1 MHQQDFFHQALV
13 YLLAAVI
20 SVPVA
25 KRLGF
30 GSVLGYLLAGIVIG
44 PFVLGLIGSEG
55 EDVMHFAEFGVVMM
69 LLLIGL
75 ELKPNLLW
83 QMRKSIFG
91 LGGLQLILSAAAIGG
106 ILLLLGR
113 TPREGI
119 AIGLMLGL
127 SSTAIVLQTLAEK
140 GLMKKAAGQAS
151 FSVLLFQ
158 DMAVIP
164 ILALLPLL
172 ALNKA
177 DGAIAHGEIRHLAG
191 IPITGWFQ
199 VVLIIVVITGIVLV
213 GRYMAQFIFR
223 AIARTGLREIFTA
236 TALLMVIAIAIV
248 MDLVGLSPALGAFLA
263 GVVLA
268 NNEYRHEIEADI
280 EPFKG
285 LLLGLFFISVGVSI
299 NFNLLWE
306 TPGLIIG
313 LLFAL
318 IGVKFLILFIL
329 GKFFGLNMGQNT
341 LFSFAL
347 AQGGEFA
354 FVLVAFSMERGVIN
368 AGLSDMILIIVALS
382 MAVTPLLLLMNDK
395 VIMPFVLRRSKHEL
409 EHDKIEESE
418 TPVIIAGFG
427 RFGVVMGRFLIANGI
442 KATILD
448 DNPDNIQV
456 LRKFGFQV
464 YYGDASRADLLKAA
478 GSKNAKVLVVAVDD
492 KHKSLQIIDLVKR
505 NHPHLHILARAVD
518 MDHTYEL
525 MKRDIADFERDTFES
540 SLQLGVRALNKLGF
554 QNYQA
559 HRLAQTF
566 RQHNQMVINDLYLH
580 HGEDEKKYLSQTK
593 KYASD
598 LEELFRAE
606 QEEPHYDEDCSWD
619 VETLREEVR
628 EIYAHMGKDKKT

>member
-13 YLLAAVI
+13 YLLAAVV
-20 SVPVA
+20 SVPIA

-30 GSVLGYLLAGIVIG
+30 GSVLGYLLAGIIIG

-91 LGGLQLILSAAAIGG
+91 LGGLQLLLTTAAIGG
-106 ILLLLGR
+106 VVILLG
-113 TPREGI
+113 TSPAEGL

-140 GLMKKAAGQAS
+140 GLMKQAAGQAS

-172 ALNKA
+172 AGHELE
-177 DGAIAHGEIRHLAG
+177 GAAAQTEVRHLAG

-199 VVLIIVVITGIVLV
+199 VVLIIVVITGIILV
-213 GRYMAQFIFR
+213 GRYLAQFIFR
-223 AIARTGLREIFTA
+223 VIARTGLREIFTA
-236 TALLMVIAIAIV
+236 TALLMIIAIAIV

-268 NNEYRHEIEADI
+268 NNEYRHEIESDI

-285 LLLGLFFISVGVSI
+285 LLLGLFFISVGASI
-299 NFNLLWE
+299 NFNLLWQS
-306 TPGLIIG
+306 PGLIVG
-313 LLFAL
+313 LLFGL
-318 IGVKFLILFIL
+318 IGIKFVVLFVL
-329 GKFFGLNMGQNT
+329 GRFFGLNYGQNT

-354 FVLVAFSMERGVIN
+354 FVLVAFSMEKGVIPGSM
-368 AGLSDMILIIVALS
+368 ADMILIVVALS

-395 VIMPFVLRRSKHEL
+395 VIQPLVIRTKNEP
-409 EHDKIEESE
+409 EHDRIEENDN
-418 TPVIIAGFG
+418 PVVIAGFG

-456 LRKFGFQV
+456 LKKFGFKV
-464 YYGDASRADLLKAA
+464 YYGDASRPDLLKAA
-478 GSKNAKVLVVAVDD
+478 GCENARVLVIAVDD
-492 KHKSLQIIDLVKR
+492 KQKSLQIIDLVQR
-505 NHPHLHILARAVD
+505 TYPHLKILVRAVD

-525 MKRDIADFERDTFES
+525 LKRGIDGFERDTFES
-540 SLQLGVRALNKLGF
+540 SLKLAVRALTQLGY

-559 HRLAQTF
+559 HRLAHTF
-566 RQHNQMVINDLYLH
+566 RQHNHMVIRELFKH

-606 QEEPHYDEDCSWD
+606 LEDTSHHSDHSWD
-619 VETLREEVR
+619 VESLREEIR
-628 EIYAHMGKDKKT
+628 EIYAEMDKEKND